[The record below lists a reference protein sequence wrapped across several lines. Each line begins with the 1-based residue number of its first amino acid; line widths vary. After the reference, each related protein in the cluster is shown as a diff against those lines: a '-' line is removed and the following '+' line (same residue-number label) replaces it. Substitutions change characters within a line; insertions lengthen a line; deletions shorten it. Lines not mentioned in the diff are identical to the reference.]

1 MILVSII
8 GENTGCLWENQVR
21 SKLLKPLDKSVFSGF
36 GSVAI
41 FAKWSLIIA
50 LACHNL
56 FAILSSG
63 RISSNFG
70 EN

>member
-1 MILVSII
+1 M
-8 GENTGCLWENQVR
+8 GEITGCLWENQVR
-21 SKLLKPLDKSVFSGF
+21 SKLLKPLDKSAFGGF

-63 RISSNFG
+63 RISSVFCGN
-70 EN
+70 